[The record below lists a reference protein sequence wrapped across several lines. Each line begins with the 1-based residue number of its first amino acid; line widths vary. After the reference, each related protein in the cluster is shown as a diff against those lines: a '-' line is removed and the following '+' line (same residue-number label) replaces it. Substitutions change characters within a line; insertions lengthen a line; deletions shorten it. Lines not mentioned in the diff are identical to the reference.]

1 MRNSAMWFW
10 GRAAL
15 ASVLMAASVA
25 QAQSGP
31 PIPDRFTATTA
42 LMTPAGVALRIDV
55 REWSD
60 EEARAA
66 VVAALAS
73 ESEAQAALKEL
84 PTVGYVWQSGSPVGY
99 SLKYAH
105 RTPTERGERVTFVTD
120 KRLGAY
126 ERTAWTAD
134 QAAAQTELAYSVIE
148 LYLDGRGSG
157 DGTISLAA
165 PVKLDEQSALVSLAA
180 DAGAPRVLANAKL
193 EPKPSPAGG
202 R

>member
-1 MRNSAMWFW
+1 MRDSAVWFF

-15 ASVLMAASVA
+15 VSVLMAASVA

-31 PIPDRFTATTA
+31 PMPDRFTAMTA
-42 LMTPAGVALRIDV
+42 SMTPLNVALRIDV

-60 EEARAA
+60 EDARAA

-73 ESEAQAALKEL
+73 EAEAQAALKEL

-105 RTPTERGERVTFVTD
+105 RAPAERGERVTFVTD

-126 ERTAWTAD
+126 ERTPWETD
-134 QAAAQTELAYSVIE
+134 QAGAQAEHAYSVIE
-148 LYLDGRGSG
+148 LYLDDRGSG
-157 DGTISLAA
+157 DGTLSLAA
-165 PVKLDEQSALVSLAA
+165 AVELDEERALVSLAA
-180 DAGAPRVLANAKL
+180 DGAPRVLANAKL
-193 EPKPSPAGG
+193 EPQPYATAGH
-202 R
+202 